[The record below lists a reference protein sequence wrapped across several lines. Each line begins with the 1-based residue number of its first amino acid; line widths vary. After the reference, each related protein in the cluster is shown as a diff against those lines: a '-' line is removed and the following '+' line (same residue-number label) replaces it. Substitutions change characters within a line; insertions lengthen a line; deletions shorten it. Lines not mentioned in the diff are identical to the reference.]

1 MRHLPQLLDL
11 IQDFSEKNP
20 FPGSPAA
27 LYEPCGYILTLGGK
41 RIRPALLLMGY
52 ELFRDDVASALPAA
66 WAVELFHNFSLMH
79 DDIMDAAPLRRGQ
92 ATVHTRWNTT
102 TGILSGDVML
112 IFAYRFLS
120 QMGEPEIVAK
130 LLNTFNRVATE
141 VCEGQQLDINFE
153 TQENVSI
160 PAYLRMIELK
170 TAVLLGAA
178 LEMGAICAS
187 ARQADVQHLYHFG
200 QMAGIAF
207 QIQDDLLDTYGDPAI
222 FGKQVGGDILQNKK
236 TLLVL
241 KTLELADAKD
251 RSALQQWMKTS
262 SENPAE
268 KVAAVRAIFD
278 RNNIPALIEAE
289 KQRFQTAAFEHLA
302 AVDVPEERKVV
313 LRETVGGVAGA
324 GVLKQRIGSKTLT
337 SGAYFSTT
345 VRKVRIFT
353 NCRLLHRPHS
363 FNDNPK
369 KRTIF
374 TVFDK

>member
-1 MRHLPQLLDL
+1 MRQLPQLLDL
-11 IQDFSEKNP
+11 IQGFADKNP
-20 FPGSPAA
+20 FPESPAA

-52 ELFRDDVASALPAA
+52 ELFRDDVETALPAA

-112 IFAYRFLS
+112 IYAYRFLS
-120 QMGEPEIVAK
+120 QMGEPSIVAQ

-141 VCEGQQLDINFE
+141 VCEGQQFDINFE

-160 PAYLRMIELK
+160 ASYLRMIELK

-178 LEMGAICAS
+178 LEMGAICAKAS
-187 ARQADVQHLYHFG
+187 AADVQHLYHFG

-207 QIQDDLLDTYGDPAI
+207 QIQDDLLDTYGDPVK

-241 KTLELADAKD
+241 KTLEIADEAD
-251 RSALQQWMKTS
+251 RAALQQWMQTG
-262 SENPAE
+262 SENPEE

-278 RNNIPALIEAE
+278 RNNIPALIEME
-289 KQRFQTAAFEHLA
+289 KQRFQKAAFEHLE
-302 AVDVPEERKVV
+302 AVGVPEARKRV
-313 LRETVGGVAGA
+313 LMETVGA
-324 GVLKQRIGSKTLT
+324 
-337 SGAYFSTT
+337 
-345 VRKVRIFT
+345 
-353 NCRLLHRPHS
+353 LLGRE
-363 FNDNPK
+363 F
-369 KRTIF
+369 
-374 TVFDK
+374 